1 MPGLCQGDWGKIEVV
16 GLAPR
21 AVCLRGCKCHT
32 NFNMEVAKSKQV
44 L

>member
-1 MPGLCQGDWGKIEVV
+1 MPGLCQEDWKMNWVV

-21 AVCLRGCKCHT
+21 AVCLRGCKCLT